1 MGRLDVQPKSSK
13 HKKERKADF
22 TKAKL
27 KLGKGKAVAQN
38 ATNTSFAAKSI
49 ALPSQSLAATSKG
62 APVSRRN
69 LTLPEL
75 LVHSRHYSVPVKR
88 EALHEIGQLVE
99 QHPFLLSQHLLPL
112 VTSLSH
118 LVGDPSA
125 SVRAAVRTL
134 LSTVADQ
141 LPHASFVSVSPAVVL
156 FTLSAL
162 SSLDDPVRI
171 DALATLDLLLSHIP
185 AELTRGFDP
194 YRPTVDVAEDAP
206 TGTKVV
212 AALLGLLKIRSA
224 ALAAASGTFT
234 SASAASDLSPSAR
247 LAVLKTLA
255 RFLAAAER
263 RADAAAAD
271 GPDGRKEPWFL
282 AGAFDSP
289 EAYADWLA
297 GVQPRRAARV
307 VPVVPSSGSGSAT
320 SAAIERF
327 GAAFN
332 AVGAFDA
339 EQDALGPV
347 GLFGLL
353 TPPASPAPAASTST
367 AAPAQVGNQQQ
378 PTLLQLLHPTL
389 LSSFLDSAPTA
400 FAPSLVA
407 VQASGS
413 SATLHADT
421 VHAVLSVSRALFAR
435 ELGVAAGAGAGAG
448 AAEAA
453 QASAKRKRDA
463 RKMLLALLG
472 HAAPYFPFGA
482 DALTSPAS
490 TGSAGSRAE
499 AAAKEERWMELNLAF
514 AELSSLLVLS
524 TSASAAEERAA
535 RGGAKGKGKGKGKK
549 AGRGVAAEAARDK
562 VEDVVLERVQE
573 WVVQALRGELTSP
586 SHPLGLALP
595 AQAFSS
601 LRPTLWSLLNQP
613 SAAQAADVFGAAVD
627 YFARAGAAGGGEA
640 KKASGEF
647 VAWAVLIHSC
657 PSYLAPFSLS
667 ALASQLSG
675 LSPREQS
682 ANALSKWLA
691 QLPRWLWELGTQGE
705 SETEMILTTLL
716 KLVQQA
722 PRGLFPSATL
732 VALAP
737 TLGPF
742 FHLSHPSRGS
752 MPGPFTKLSPSVQAR
767 ALDLV
772 ALLAGLDGADGEA
785 TKPLR
790 EAVGRAVRT
799 KGVDRG
805 VRARWQVLEL

>member
-1 MGRLDVQPKSSK
+1 M
-13 HKKERKADF
+13 
-22 TKAKL
+22 
-27 KLGKGKAVAQN
+27 
-38 ATNTSFAAKSI
+38 
-49 ALPSQSLAATSKG
+49 
-62 APVSRRN
+62 
-69 LTLPEL
+69 
-75 LVHSRHYSVPVKR
+75 
-88 EALHEIGQLVE
+88 
-99 QHPFLLSQHLLPL
+99 
-112 VTSLSH
+112 
-118 LVGDPSA
+118 
-125 SVRAAVRTL
+125 RAAVRTL

-234 SASAASDLSPSAR
+234 SASAASDLSPPAR

-263 RADAAAAD
+263 RADSAAAAMD
-271 GPDGRKEPWFL
+271 GPEGAHEPWFL

-297 GVQPRRAARV
+297 GVQPRRGAHV
-307 VPVVPSSGSGSAT
+307 VPVTPASGSGSTT
-320 SAAIERF
+320 SAAVEQF
-327 GAAFN
+327 DGAFN
-332 AVGAFDA
+332 AVGALGA
-339 EQDALGPV
+339 EKGALGPV
-347 GLFGLL
+347 GMFGLL

-367 AAPAQVGNQQQ
+367 AAPAHVGGQQQ

-448 AAEAA
+448 VAEAA
-453 QASAKRKRDA
+453 QARAKGKRDA

-482 DALTSPAS
+482 DTLPTSTSA
-490 TGSAGSRAE
+490 GSAGSRAE

-524 TSASAAEERAA
+524 TSASAAEERSA
-535 RGGAKGKGKGKGKK
+535 RGVAKGKGKK
-549 AGRGVAAEAARDK
+549 AGKGVAAEAARDK

-573 WVVQALRGELTSP
+573 WVVQALRGEVRRLSSCAPLCRSSTDDDCSLCMQLTSP

-595 AQAFSS
+595 ARSFSS

-613 SAAQAADVFGAAVD
+613 SAAQAGDVFAAVVD

-640 KKASGEF
+640 KQASGEF
-647 VAWAVLIHSC
+647 VALAVLVR
-657 PSYLAPFSLS
+657 PFSL
-667 ALASQLSG
+667 
-675 LSPREQS
+675 P
-682 ANALSKWLA
+682 
-691 QLPRWLWELGTQGE
+691 
-705 SETEMILTTLL
+705 
-716 KLVQQA
+716 
-722 PRGLFPSATL
+722 
-732 VALAP
+732 
-737 TLGPF
+737 
-742 FHLSHPSRGS
+742 
-752 MPGPFTKLSPSVQAR
+752 
-767 ALDLV
+767 
-772 ALLAGLDGADGEA
+772 
-785 TKPLR
+785 PLNPER
-790 EAVGRAVRT
+790 P
-799 KGVDRG
+799 
-805 VRARWQVLEL
+805 